1 VCTHTAAQ
9 AGWLW
14 TGSVDGIDHDR
25 ATAVAEIYR
34 VLRPGGTLLIG
45 EFQTSRGRRW
55 SRLHH
60 FWAGET
66 IEQARELTSCAGFTN
81 IQYAD
86 TNPAWLAT
94 ITAVKP
100 VSATVHRPPFGF
112 A

>member
-1 VCTHTAAQ
+1 M
-9 AGWLW
+9 
-14 TGSVDGIDHDR
+14 
-25 ATAVAEIYR
+25 YR

-66 IEQARELTSCAGFTN
+66 IEQARELTGCAAFTN

-86 TNPAWLAT
+86 INPLVSNDYRRQTSQRNSAQDALRLRM
-94 ITAVKP
+94 TARGR
-100 VSATVHRPPFGF
+100 TLG
-112 A
+112 